1 MGPERSAFLHSPV
14 APLHR
19 MPHSTRP
26 PPHTQRSTST
36 SASRRNHG
44 PTATNLG
51 ATVYDGI
58 TPTNTTPMRGT
69 CRTTCHPL
77 TPSTLAAG
85 RHRSQRDLQ
94 AAPSHREP
102 VRPRHPTGHYTTPA
116 TCPTRCLGFLWLWWL
131 QRSVAVAAAAVAPT
145 ARAGQMQPAGLSGVG
160 ASIPYADGAGIRP
173 STSFR
178 HYG

>member
-102 VRPRHPTGHYTTPA
+102 VRPRHPTGHYTNPA
-116 TCPTRCLGFLWLWWL
+116 TCPTRRLCFLWLCWL
-131 QRSVAVAAAAVAPT
+131 QRHLPHALSGFPVVVLAATLCCRCCCRRGRPHRT
-145 ARAGQMQPAGLSGVG
+145 CRAGA
-160 ASIPYADGAGIRP
+160 
-173 STSFR
+173 TSWFER
-178 HYG
+178 RRR